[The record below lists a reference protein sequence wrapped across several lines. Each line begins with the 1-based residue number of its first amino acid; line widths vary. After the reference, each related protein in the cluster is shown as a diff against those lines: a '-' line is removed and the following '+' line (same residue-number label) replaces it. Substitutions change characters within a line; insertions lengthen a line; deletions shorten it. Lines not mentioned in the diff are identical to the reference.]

1 MVPSNSTS
9 LNICRPLSLWLL
21 FLLIFAVTPVVGA
34 AEHYFRFQ
42 IESKA
47 ELDWLTRI
55 ISIDNV
61 QADTVFAYANDDQFA
76 RFGEL
81 AYDYL
86 ELPHPGTL
94 IKPAMTSARS
104 AMLEW
109 DSYPTY
115 ETYVDMMYQF
125 AADYPQICR
134 TERFGYSE
142 EGRELLMV
150 KISDN
155 VDEPEVEPEF
165 MYSSTM
171 HGDETTGYV
180 LMLRLID
187 YLLSNYGTDAQVTAI
202 VDSMEIWINPLFN
215 PDGTYSAG
223 NHTVSGA
230 TRGNANGVDLNR
242 NFPDP
247 DDGPHPDGHAWQAE
261 TMAMMDFAESHRCIL
276 AANFHGGAEV
286 VSYPWDTWVHLHADN
301 NWYISLS
308 RDYADSAQAYSP
320 ANYMTQLDD
329 GITNGYDWY
338 PIVGSRQD
346 FMNYY
351 QGCREVTIEL
361 SRVKLLPADQLPAH
375 WDYNRVA
382 LLEYLDN
389 ARTGIRG
396 VVTDSVTGDPLTAA
410 ISVVNHDIDSS
421 EVFTDPAVGDY
432 YRLIEAGTFDLVF
445 TSPDYMPDT
454 VENVQVVDGSAVMVN
469 VALRTV
475 TIEPPCCVGIRGN
488 VDNDPLDTTDI
499 SDLTA
504 LVSYLFGGATPPICP
519 EEANIDGDDGEM
531 VDISDLTYL
540 ADYMF
545 AGGPPPPACP

>member
-1 MVPSNSTS
+1 
-9 LNICRPLSLWLL
+9 
-21 FLLIFAVTPVVGA
+21 
-34 AEHYFRFQ
+34 
-42 IESKA
+42 
-47 ELDWLTRI
+47 
-55 ISIDNV
+55 
-61 QADTVFAYANDDQFA
+61 
-76 RFGEL
+76 
-81 AYDYL
+81 
-86 ELPHPGTL
+86 
-94 IKPAMTSARS
+94 
-104 AMLEW
+104 
-109 DSYPTY
+109 
-115 ETYVDMMYQF
+115 
-125 AADYPQICR
+125 
-134 TERFGYSE
+134 
-142 EGRELLMV
+142 
-150 KISDN
+150 
-155 VDEPEVEPEF
+155 
-165 MYSSTM
+165 
-171 HGDETTGYV
+171 
-180 LMLRLID
+180 
-187 YLLSNYGTDAQVTAI
+187 
-202 VDSMEIWINPLFN
+202 
-215 PDGTYSAG
+215 
-223 NHTVSGA
+223 
-230 TRGNANGVDLNR
+230 
-242 NFPDP
+242 
-247 DDGPHPDGHAWQAE
+247 
-261 TMAMMDFAESHRCIL
+261 MAMMDFAESHRCIL

-488 VDNDPLDTTDI
+488 VDNDPLDTIDI